1 MENYYKK
8 VLRGFLDK
16 EPDCYKIPPRKTSE
30 SIQEVKSL
38 LPTISKVELHLHKHP
53 NGQELAVVI
62 NGDNLWFCSILDV
75 KISRN
80 KSIFIEISPKHITE
94 KQICYN
100 HSVSAT
106 FSYADIDGDDVVHV
120 TVYSRFANTFSQYIP
135 VFYNVSWSIVI
146 NKSYYVPL

>member
-1 MENYYKK
+1 MEIYHKK

-16 EPDCYKIPPRKTSE
+16 EPDGYKIPQQKTSE

-38 LPTISKVELHLHKHP
+38 LPTISKIELHLHKHP
-53 NGQELAVVI
+53 DGQELAVVI

-75 KISRN
+75 KISGN
-80 KSIFIEISPKHITE
+80 ESIFFEISPEHITE

-106 FSYADIDGDDVVHV
+106 FSYGDIDADVVNV

-135 VFYNVSWSIVI
+135 VVYNVSWSIVI
-146 NKSYYVPL
+146 NKSYHLSL

>member
-1 MENYYKK
+1 MEIYHKK

-16 EPDCYKIPPRKTSE
+16 EPDCFKIPPRKTSE

-53 NGQELAVVI
+53 NGKELAVVI
-62 NGDNLWFCSILDV
+62 NGDNLWFCSILNI

-80 KSIFIEISPKHITE
+80 ESIFIEISPEHITE

-100 HSVSAT
+100 HSVDNT
-106 FSYADIDGDDVVHV
+106 FSYADIDVDVHV
-120 TVYSRFANTFSQYIP
+120 TVFSRFANTFSLYIP
-135 VFYNVSWSIVI
+135 VIYNVSWSIVI
-146 NKSYYVPL
+146 NKSYYVSL